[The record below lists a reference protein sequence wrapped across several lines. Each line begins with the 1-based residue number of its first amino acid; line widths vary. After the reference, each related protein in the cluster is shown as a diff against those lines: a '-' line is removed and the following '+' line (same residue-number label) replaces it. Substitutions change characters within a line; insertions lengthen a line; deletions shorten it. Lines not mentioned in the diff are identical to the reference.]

1 MHELPLRWLER
12 ARWAGRPWEA
22 QCMGWG
28 GGTPGTVRHRN
39 LVFGCKSPA
48 AVPLL
53 APHRRTACREWL
65 QARNPAHG
73 KAHPRHR
80 AQLTL
85 PTRVDPPTPPE
96 RGGELRRSSW
106 PSRLA
111 WLLTLAAGVQRWA
124 GGGEVM
130 NARKGGPSLPA
141 PCHFVRLQT
150 SPILPPAPPAPILP
164 RPFLCV
170 GMDASSSLEMPCHQV
185 SIRTHMDYNSIQV
198 SPTAMRIWRGV
209 SGPCLPAPT
218 AHLPERWGG
227 GDTELW
233 LGRNGERL

>member
-1 MHELPLRWLER
+1 MAARALLPSLSWPRTGGQH
-12 ARWAGRPWEA
+12 AGN
-22 QCMGWG
+22 G
-28 GGTPGTVRHRN
+28 
-39 LVFGCKSPA
+39 S
-48 AVPLL
+48 
-53 APHRRTACREWL
+53 RREI
-65 QARNPAHG
+65 
-73 KAHPRHR
+73 
-80 AQLTL
+80 L
-85 PTRVDPPTPPE
+85 PTGSPTLDTGHSSPCPPGWTPPPPQ
-96 RGGELRRSSW
+96 RGGGELRRSSW

-170 GMDASSSLEMPCHQV
+170 GMDASSSPEMPCHQV

-227 GDTELW
+227 GCTELW

>member
-1 MHELPLRWLER
+1 MIFLPPCTSHSGETRASSHPFSFISSFNDVFLSVFLTHLVPEVTEGFRLMHELSLRWLER

-22 QCMGWG
+22 LCVGWG

-73 KAHPRHR
+73 KSHPRHR

-96 RGGELRRSSW
+96 RGGGAQEEQ
-106 PSRLA
+106 LA
-111 WLLTLAAGVQRWA
+111 FT
-124 GGGEVM
+124 
-130 NARKGGPSLPA
+130 
-141 PCHFVRLQT
+141 
-150 SPILPPAPPAPILP
+150 
-164 RPFLCV
+164 
-170 GMDASSSLEMPCHQV
+170 
-185 SIRTHMDYNSIQV
+185 
-198 SPTAMRIWRGV
+198 
-209 SGPCLPAPT
+209 PCLAP
-218 AHLPERWGG
+218 HSCCWGAAV
-227 GDTELW
+227 
-233 LGRNGERL
+233 GRGR